1 MRHLIVLILLGISC
15 NNVFARTLKQ
25 FEGLDL
31 ERRLLR
37 LEARQLSDSDNIERR
52 LLRLENQMAPQQDAG
67 MFNAIELAPNVYTI
81 FPSRTEGEPPVEQ
94 TNFVEELKKV
104 EQKLEKDLGGQLAE
118 LSSKYDSLSEKLSNI
133 EKQETAPLK
142 DFPYDKFMA
151 HTKAIVIK
159 SDQSEPIFSA
169 YEKIGEK
176 NYYIEKI
183 EKLDWPSAVRKCK
196 ELDGQLVSLK
206 SEKEWREIKNH
217 LDLEKSYWTD
227 VNDIKTEGEFVS
239 NSSIDVGIDEDSLSF
254 FRKKKPFLKWNYQEP
269 NNLNREDCV
278 ELRGGYYHKMNDINC
293 FNKNYFICEEVS
305 VTSQREN
312 TDMFR
317 F

>member
-25 FEGLDL
+25 SEGLDL

-37 LEARQLSDSDNIERR
+37 LEARQLSDSDDVERR
-52 LLRLENQMAPQQDAG
+52 LLRLEIQLAAQQDEG
-67 MFNAIELAPNVYTI
+67 MSNAIELAPNVYTI

-104 EQKLEKDLGGQLAE
+104 EQKLETDLGGQLAE

-133 EKQETAPLK
+133 EKQETNP
-142 DFPYDKFMA
+142 FMP
-151 HTKAIVIK
+151 HTKAIVIEC
-159 SDQSEPIFSA
+159 DQSEPIFSA
-169 YEKIGEK
+169 YEKIGEN

-183 EKLDWPSAVRKCK
+183 EKLDWPSAVDKCK
-196 ELDGQLVSLK
+196 ELDGQLISLK
-206 SEKEWREIKNH
+206 SEKEWSAIKNH

-227 VNDIKTEGEFVS
+227 INDIEAEGEFVS
-239 NSSIDVGIDEDSLSF
+239 NSSIDVGIDKDLLRF
-254 FRKKKPFLKWNYQEP
+254 GKKKPFLKWNYQEP
-269 NNLNREDCV
+269 NNLNTENCV
-278 ELRGGYYHKMNDINC
+278 ELRGGYNHEMNDINC

-305 VTSQREN
+305 DTNKR
-312 TDMFR
+312 
-317 F
+317 